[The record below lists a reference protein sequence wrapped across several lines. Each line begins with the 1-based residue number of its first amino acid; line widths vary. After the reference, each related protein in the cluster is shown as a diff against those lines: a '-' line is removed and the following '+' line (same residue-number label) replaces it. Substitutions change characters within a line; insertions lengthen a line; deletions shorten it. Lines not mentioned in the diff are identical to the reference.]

1 MSPMRDD
8 GAWSLVVV
16 MPPAMRNILRV
27 WQLETRNLAGSVY
40 PASTVAMVQ
49 VRAALADLGIDTPP
63 VVVQRTGTHA
73 ALDSAADRARA
84 MATGDPRRV
93 TDRLQLRMEPQRFAV
108 LAEAARKHGY
118 RSPQEALVA
127 WVMSRADAPVPL
139 ALSDGTLRPPRGR
152 PTKAAGPAK
161 PHRKRERAV
170 DGVDYVAVHLRLC
183 RERAARDAWQRR
195 GGRGKA
201 PESTVDDHLGRT
213 VRRGDPRMVGTEALI
228 RWRDENSGNRSTVDT
243 SGMVRTYDGIGRA
256 QYSWGGWR
264 A

>member
-8 GAWSLVVV
+8 GAWSLAVVL
-16 MPPAMRNILRV
+16 PPAMRNILRV

-49 VRAALADLGIDTPP
+49 VRAALADLGIETPP
-63 VVVQRTGTHA
+63 VEVQRTGTHA

-93 TDRLQLRMEPQRFAV
+93 TDRLQIRMEPQRFAV
-108 LAEAARKHGY
+108 IADVARQHGY
-118 RSPQEALVA
+118 RSPQEAVVA
-127 WVMSRADAPVPL
+127 WVMSRAEAPVPP
-139 ALSDGTLRPPRGR
+139 ALSNGTLRPPRGR
-152 PTKAAGPAK
+152 PTKAGAPGK
-161 PHRKRERAV
+161 PHARARPV
-170 DGVDYVAVHLRLC
+170 DGVDYVAAHLRLC

-195 GGRGKA
+195 GKGRA

-213 VRRGDPRMVGTEALI
+213 VRRGDPRMMGTEALI
-228 RWRDENSGNRSTVDT
+228 RWREENSGNRSTVDT
-243 SGMVRTYDGIGRA
+243 SGMVRTHDDIGRA
-256 QYSWGGWR
+256 RYSWGRWQ